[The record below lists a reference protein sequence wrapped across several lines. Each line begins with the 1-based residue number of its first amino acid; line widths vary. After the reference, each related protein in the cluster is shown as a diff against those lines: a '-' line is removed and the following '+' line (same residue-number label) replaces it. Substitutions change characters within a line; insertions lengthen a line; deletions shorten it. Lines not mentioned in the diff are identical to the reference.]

1 MRYRRELQAKVS
13 TFEIGWSFSFLFRC
27 LSFSY
32 CIEMLSKTRQTEK
45 NRRKKKKNE
54 LLFFRIWRPPSGPGT
69 PPVWYFSF
77 ASTERQGGES
87 SGDDPRW
94 SFVKMLHLFSF
105 HFCFLLSLFFAL
117 LDSFSL
123 PPILFSFVIFLK
135 FKHSS
140 SPCSTTQYPHSM
152 IE

>member
-45 NRRKKKKNE
+45 NRHKKKMNFSFSAYE
-54 LLFFRIWRPPSGPGT
+54 DPPLAQGLHPSGIFHWPA
-69 PPVWYFSF
+69 PKDKEANPAAMIRVDRLSKCFIFSPF
-77 ASTERQGGES
+77 I
-87 SGDDPRW
+87 
-94 SFVKMLHLFSF
+94 FVFY
-105 HFCFLLSLFFAL
+105 SLFFAL

-123 PPILFSFVIFLK
+123 PSILFSFVIFLK